1 MKEFQ
6 KIYKNQKLFF
16 KSKKTQLISY
26 RINSLKKLK
35 SNIIKYEDKIFKAL
49 NDDLGKSQA
58 ETYFSEISLLYNEIN
73 LALNNIKKWSSKKR
87 VSSSLINFLSTDYIL
102 PEPYGLILNISPWN
116 YPFQLAISPIIGA
129 VAAGNTVVLKPSEYS
144 ENTSKLLKKIINE
157 SFDKKHVDVVLGGPD
172 VGSDLLDLKWDY
184 IFFTGSTQIGK
195 IVAKKAAINLTPTTL
210 ELGGKNP
217 CVIDKNVNLKVAV
230 KRIVWGKFLN
240 CGQTCIAPNFILCHK
255 NNKDKFINLMI
266 DRLKEIYNSD
276 SNKSTNYSKI
286 ISSKHVGR
294 LKDLVHGCKV
304 VYGGNYN
311 IKNKFFEPTIIEI
324 KNLKNKILNE
334 EIFGPILPIVQ
345 YNNESELYNILS
357 NYNNP
362 LAFYVFT
369 NRKKFGERLM
379 KDFSFGGGAINDTIG
394 QIVNH
399 RLPFG
404 GIGDSGYGKYH
415 GKESFNT
422 FSHFKP
428 YINKSKLFDINFKY
442 KVDEKSLSFRI
453 MKKILRYITI

>member
-73 LALNNIKKWSSKKR
+73 LVLNNIKKWSSKKR

-240 CGQTCIAPNFILCHK
+240 CGQTCIAPNFILCHI
-255 NNKDKFINLMI
+255 NNKDKFINLII
-266 DRLKEIYNSD
+266 DRLKKIYNSD

-294 LKDLVHGCKV
+294 LKDLVQGCKV
-304 VYGGNYN
+304 VYGGDYN

-324 KNLKNKILNE
+324 KNLKSKILNE
-334 EIFGPILPIVQ
+334 EIFGPILPIIQ
-345 YNNESELYNILS
+345 YNDESELYNILS

-428 YINKSKLFDINFKY
+428 YINKSNLFDINFKY